1 MPKPGPTMTT
11 VHSWNDVP
19 KFRSETDESDWWAT
33 HDPGEE
39 LLAEMQPVP
48 LNKEERDDRRA
59 RTRPVAVRFDEST
72 LQRVRTLAERR
83 NKGYQTLL
91 KEFIVEPLRGGE
103 AGRPRW
109 IVHVIARPSEGA
121 PSGSRRCNAEPLTE
135 PVCRPSLH
143 GSARKPACCSNPTMA
158 VG

>member
-1 MPKPGPTMTT
+1 MPKRKPTMTT

-19 KFRSETDESDWWAT
+19 KFRSEAEESDWWAT

-48 LNKEERDDRRA
+48 LDKEERDYRRA

-91 KEFIVEPLRGGE
+91 KEFIVERLYEEEKR
-103 AGRPRW
+103 
-109 IVHVIARPSEGA
+109 EG
-121 PSGSRRCNAEPLTE
+121 L
-135 PVCRPSLH
+135 
-143 GSARKPACCSNPTMA
+143 